1 MQRNHELFMGYCMDL
16 FLIRNHSKMIFHK
29 MTKLCKIGMGKYPP
43 GELVALV
50 DSGKI
55 SFSSKAEKSRNA
67 NSYT

>member
-1 MQRNHELFMGYCMDL
+1 
-16 FLIRNHSKMIFHK
+16 

-55 SFSSKAEKSRNA
+55 SFSSKAEKSRKCEFLYIVTCNT
-67 NSYT
+67 STHYYM

>member
-1 MQRNHELFMGYCMDL
+1 
-16 FLIRNHSKMIFHK
+16 MIFHK

-55 SFSSKAEKSRNA
+55 SFSSKAEKSRKCEFLYIVTCNT
-67 NSYT
+67 STHYYM